1 MALTELIG
9 RFSSR
14 VDDPGDDETTQ
25 RVFELLQG
33 EATKDPISQP
43 QVLSGGSWNHPLGMI
58 DPQTFVTVRLLAC
71 SGIAKLTR
79 FDSQL
84 T

>member
-1 MALTELIG
+1 VALAELIG

-25 RVFELLQG
+25 RVFELLKE
-33 EATKDPISQP
+33 EATKDPI
-43 QVLSGGSWNHPLGMI
+43 SGGSWNHPLGMI

-71 SGIAKLTR
+71 SGSVETDV
-79 FDSQL
+79 F
-84 T
+84 